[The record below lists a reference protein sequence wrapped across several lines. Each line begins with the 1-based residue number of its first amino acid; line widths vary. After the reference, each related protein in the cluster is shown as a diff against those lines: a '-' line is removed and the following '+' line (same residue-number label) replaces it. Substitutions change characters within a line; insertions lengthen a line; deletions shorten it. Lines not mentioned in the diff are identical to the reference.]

1 MVQHDSLSLSL
12 ACLKNASI
20 SEKGYI
26 VLFSFVLN
34 PYLIYVLRAI
44 FVRLG
49 LSSVID
55 SMINA
60 VWIIVI
66 FASIGVFRNKMKV
79 FDVLFV
85 LSLIGLYY
93 LSCSIYPERILLFK
107 EFEDVFI
114 FSCVPLYFMGVA
126 LDYNRFRNTLYWS
139 SVLAI
144 ILSIFFYFSMSSGI
158 VQGEVSDENMAM
170 SYNILLPVLI
180 VLLYTL
186 ENRNMID
193 ILFSIIS
200 SFYLISLGTRGPVL
214 CLIFF
219 VCGYLLIFKNF
230 KNNIVTKTI
239 IIGIAAIGYS
249 FVEIICLTMIGITS
263 ALGLSSRVFDSIL
276 TNSFANYE
284 ESNSR
289 DDIAETVIEY
299 IKKDDTGFGYGLMG
313 DRTLTHYGNYSHNF
327 ELEMLISFGK
337 IGGTILLV
345 LFFYCIIKSFIKTKN
360 TPACLI
366 LFVLFCSS
374 ILQLQFSN
382 SFISCPWL
390 YLYVGFIVSSLRICK
405 KQSYV

>member
-1 MVQHDSLSLSL
+1 MIQHDSLSSSL
-12 ACLKNASI
+12 ICLKNASI

-34 PYLIYVLRAI
+34 PYFLYVLRAV

-49 LSSVID
+49 LSSVMD
-55 SMINA
+55 SMISA
-60 VWIIVI
+60 VWIFII
-66 FASIGVFRNKMKV
+66 LAGIGVFRDKIKV

-85 LSLIGLYY
+85 SSLIGIYY
-93 LSCSIYPERILLFK
+93 LSCSFYPERILLFE

-126 LDYNRFRNTLYWS
+126 LDYSRFRNTLYWS

-144 ILSIFFYFSMSSGI
+144 ILSIFFYFAMSSGI

-186 ENRNMID
+186 ENRNKID
-193 ILFSIIS
+193 VLFSIIS

-214 CLIFF
+214 CLMFF

-313 DRTLTHYGNYSHNF
+313 DRTLTNYGNYSHNF

-345 LFFYCIIKSFIKTKN
+345 LFFYCIIKSFMRTKN
-360 TPACLI
+360 SPTCLI

-390 YLYVGFIVSSLRICK
+390 YLYIGFIVSSLRISK